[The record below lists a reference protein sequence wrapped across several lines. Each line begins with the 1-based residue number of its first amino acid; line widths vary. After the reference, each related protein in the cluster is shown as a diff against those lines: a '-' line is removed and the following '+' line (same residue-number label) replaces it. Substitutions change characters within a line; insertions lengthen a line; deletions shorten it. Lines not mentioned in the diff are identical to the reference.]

1 MVALVAFEALG
12 AVDWGDAE
20 LLVGASLS
28 LAVCLTY
35 LGELGRDAWF
45 FRLKLWRH
53 RWPDL
58 LFAVPAGLA
67 LGGGSLRGAATLL
80 GIRLITRE
88 LIDLVAWRP
97 VAPVLQALLSRPLT
111 LLVLSFLLPIAA
123 GTVALMFPAATQS
136 GEGTPLMTAFF
147 TATSATTVGGMSVVD
162 VGSYFSRFGL
172 WVILILV
179 QVGGLGIMTI
189 TTTLALAFR
198 SRLSARARGA
208 MQEILEEETVVG
220 FRRMLF
226 SIVFLTVTIEA
237 LGALALWPSLTHDA
251 SGEPLVAKD
260 RAFYAAFHSVSSFCN
275 AGFALYPDSLARF
288 VASPGVN
295 LSVMVLIILGGLG
308 FPVLNALLDVRLW
321 WKRGLRRG
329 WQFLEVHARL
339 VLVSSAALILFGAVT
354 WFAFEQGHTLAGLS
368 WLERLWASLFMSV
381 SLRTAGFGTV
391 DVALLSTPMLLLSL
405 VIMFIGGSSGGTAG
419 GVKTTTIAVLAL
431 TFRAILRRR
440 PEVEVYGRTIPAN
453 TVYRASAVALVS
465 FGLLFVLTLLLFMA
479 EPNLPFRDV
488 LFEAV
493 SAFGTTG
500 ATTGL
505 TSQTSAAGRFV
516 LCLLMFVGRLGPFT
530 LALAVGLSPNK
541 GSFGY
546 PTTKVVVG

>member
-1 MVALVAFEALG
+1 MVTLVAFEALG
-12 AVDWGDAE
+12 GPQWGGWA
-20 LLVGASLS
+20 LLVGAVISGS
-28 LAVCLTY
+28 VCLGY
-35 LGELGRDAWF
+35 LAEMGRDGWY

-80 GIRLITRE
+80 GLRLVTRE

-97 VAPVLQALLSRPLT
+97 AAPLLQALLNRPLT
-111 LLVLSFLLPIAA
+111 LLVLSFVAPIAV
-123 GTVALMFPAATQS
+123 GTVALMFPAATRS
-136 GEGTPLMTAFF
+136 GEATPLLTAFF
-147 TATSATTVGGMSVVD
+147 SATSATTVGGMSVVD
-162 VGSYFSRFGL
+162 VSSYFSRFGH

-179 QVGGLGIMTI
+179 QIGGLGIMTI

-208 MQEILEEETVVG
+208 MQELLEEETVVG
-220 FRRMLF
+220 FRRLLF
-226 SIVFLTVTIEA
+226 SIVFLTVTLEA
-237 LGALALWPSLTHDA
+237 LGAVALWPSLTHDA
-251 SGEPLVAKD
+251 SGAPLAAAD
-260 RAFYAAFHSVSSFCN
+260 RAFYAAFHAVSAFCN
-275 AGFALYPDSLARF
+275 AGFALYPDNLARF
-288 VASPGVN
+288 VGSPGVN
-295 LSVMVLIILGGLG
+295 LTVIVLVTLGGLG
-308 FPVLNALLDVRLW
+308 FPVINSLLDVRLW

-329 WQFLEVHARL
+329 WRFLDVHARI
-339 VLVSSAALILFGAVT
+339 VLVTSAALVVFGT
-354 WFAFEQGHTLAGLS
+354 GSWLLFEQGHTLAGLPF
-368 WLERLWASLFMSV
+368 LERLWASLFMSV
-381 SLRTAGFGTV
+381 SMRTAGFGTV

-405 VIMFIGGSSGGTAG
+405 VLIFIGGSSGGTAG
-419 GVKTTTIAVLAL
+419 GVKTTTVAVLAL

-440 PEVEVYGRTIPAN
+440 PEVEVYGRSIPAT

-465 FGLLFVLTLLLFMA
+465 FALLFALTLLLFLA
-479 EPNLPFRDV
+479 EPTLPFRDV

-500 ATTGL
+500 VSTGVTEK
-505 TSQTSAAGRFV
+505 TSGLGRIV

-530 LALAVGLSPNK
+530 LALAVGLSPN
-541 GSFGY
+541 SASWNY